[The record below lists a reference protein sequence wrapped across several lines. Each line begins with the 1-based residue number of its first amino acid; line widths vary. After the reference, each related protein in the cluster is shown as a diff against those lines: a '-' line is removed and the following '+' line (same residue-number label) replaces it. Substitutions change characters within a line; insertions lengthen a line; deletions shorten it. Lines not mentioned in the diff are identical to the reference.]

1 MQRRTQPPEA
11 ALLLPVLRALL
22 RIRWTSQMSRAS
34 TEIRW
39 HQKRVDL
46 GVMSDS
52 GLVVVELKVS
62 DWRRAVR
69 QAFLNRWVADSSWV
83 ALWHDCI
90 TAAAV
95 EAAREAGVGVLV
107 VTRDTAYPLV
117 KPGPPM
123 RPGSESPVEEA
134 LLARG
139 TRMRDLLG
147 EAREVHRAAFA

>member
-1 MQRRTQPPEA
+1 MM
-11 ALLLPVLRALL
+11 LPVLRAML

-46 GVMSDS
+46 GFMSDDD
-52 GLVVVELKVS
+52 LVVVELKVS

-69 QAFLNRWVADSSWV
+69 QAFLNRWVAQSSWV
-83 ALWHDCI
+83 ALWHEGVSV
-90 TAAAV
+90 AAV
-95 EAAREAGVGVLV
+95 EAAREAGVGLLI
-107 VTRDTAYPLV
+107 VTRRTAYPLV
-117 KPGPPM
+117 NPGPPM
-123 RPGSESPVEEA
+123 RPGAESPVQEA
-134 LLARG
+134 LFAQG

>member
-1 MQRRTQPPEA
+1 MPPKVSPPEA
-11 ALLLPVLRALL
+11 ALLLPVLRAML

-46 GVMSDS
+46 GFMSDD

-69 QAFLNRWVADSSWV
+69 QAFLNRWVAQSSWV
-83 ALWHDCI
+83 ALWHEGV
-90 TAAAV
+90 TLAAV
-95 EAAREAGVGVLV
+95 EAAREAGVGLLV
-107 VTRDTAYPLV
+107 VTRRTAYPLV

-123 RPGSESPVEEA
+123 RPGAESPVQEA
-134 LLARG
+134 LFEHG